1 MGDDTTN
8 KLWPQVIT
16 PIGAEEAMS
25 IQPDEVLSSKMA
37 QGRYRRILELQKVA
51 IHVIDT
57 RYRVIYYNVFARDW
71 AGQMGY
77 TLDETALE
85 KNLFDVFPFLG
96 KTIRKEYELVFDTG
110 RDLVTEERL
119 SLAGKDI
126 FVQIQ
131 KIPVVHDRKVA
142 EVITIIRDI
151 TDIRE
156 TEAQLKSTEERFR
169 TLFEY
174 APVAYY
180 LSDLKGTFLDGNLAA
195 EELIGYKREEFI
207 GKNYLRTDLIPKDQ
221 LPTAAKILAQSVLGK
236 ITGPYEI
243 ALKHKNRSRVQVE
256 ISNIPIKIESKT
268 RILGVAVDISQ
279 RKHAQEK
286 EKGMIRGLSLLSDIG
301 TKLVEITKD
310 DNIFQIIGELLH
322 QLIGDSYI
330 GVSDYDDKEGV
341 IEVKALV
348 GHKELVKDILKIM
361 GRDPVGMRLTPDP
374 AAVRE
379 RLQTQ
384 QLRKI
389 PGGIYEVIFQ
399 KLPKS
404 VCAALEKLGH
414 IQAVYSVGFIRK
426 GTIYGTAVIFLRDRD
441 SFEYPELVES
451 FINQVS
457 VTLQR
462 WKAENS
468 IAASLK
474 EKEVLLREIHH
485 RVKNNMQIISSLLRL
500 QASNLS
506 DPDALESLQ
515 ISQDR
520 IRSMALVHEGLYQSS
535 DLSQIDFAE
544 YVKKLTGHLY
554 SINADSRSQIALHVE
569 IKDISLDINRAVPCG
584 LIINELVTNALKHAF
599 PEGRKGDI
607 FIRLAPLQQGGLS
620 LTVADNGVGVPAEID
635 IRNTDSLGMQIVGD
649 LVQQLN
655 GTLRVNTKDGTQF
668 TIRF

>member
-8 KLWPQVIT
+8 KPEPQVVT
-16 PIGAEEAMS
+16 SVGAEEAMS
-25 IQPDEVLSSKMA
+25 LQPDEVLFSKGA
-37 QGRYRRILELQKVA
+37 QVRYRRILELQKVA
-51 IHVIDT
+51 IHVIDAQ
-57 RYRVIYYNVFARDW
+57 YRIIYYNAYAQNW
-71 AGQMGY
+71 AGQLGY
-77 TLDETALE
+77 TLDESALG
-85 KNLFDVFPFLG
+85 KNLFDIFPFLG
-96 KTIRKEYELVFDTG
+96 KTIRKEYQQAFDRG
-110 RDLVTEERL
+110 GDLVTEERL
-119 SLAGKDI
+119 KLAGRDI
-126 FVQIQ
+126 FVQTQ
-131 KIPVVHDRKVA
+131 KIPVVHDRGVV
-142 EVITIIRDI
+142 EIITIIRNI

-156 TEAQLKSTEERFR
+156 TETRLKSTEERFR

-195 EELIGYKREEFI
+195 EALIGYKREEFI
-207 GKNYLRTDLIPKDQ
+207 GKNYLSTDLIPLDQ
-221 LPTAAKILAQSVLGK
+221 LPTVAKILAQSVLGK

-243 ALKHKNRSRVQVE
+243 ALKHKNGSRVQVE
-256 ISNIPIKIESKT
+256 ISNIPIKIEDKT
-268 RILGVAVDISQ
+268 RVLGVAVNLTQ
-279 RKHAQEK
+279 RNQAQEK
-286 EKGMIRGLSLLSDIG
+286 EKEMIHSLRQLADVGM
-301 TKLVEITKD
+301 KLGEVSKD

-322 QLIGDSYI
+322 KLIGDSYI
-330 GVSDYDDKEGV
+330 GVSDYDDEEGV
-341 IEVKALV
+341 IEVKAVV
-348 GHKELVKDILKIM
+348 GHKELFKDILKIM
-361 GRDPVGMRLTPDP
+361 GRDPVGMKLTPDP
-374 AAVRE
+374 EAVRE

-389 PGGIYEVIFQ
+389 PGGLYEVIFK
-399 KLPKS
+399 KLPKT
-404 VCAALEKLGH
+404 VCAALERLGH

-426 GTIYGTAVIFLRDRD
+426 GTIYGTAVIMLRNRD
-441 SFEYPELVES
+441 AFEHPELVES
-451 FINQVS
+451 FINQAS

-462 WKAENS
+462 WKAENR

-520 IRSMALVHEGLYQSS
+520 IRSMALVHEGLYRSS

-554 SINADSRSQIALHVE
+554 SINADSRFQISLHVE
-569 IKDISLDINRAVPCG
+569 IEDISLDINRAVPCG

-607 FIRLAPLQQGGLS
+607 FIRMAPFQQGGLS
-620 LTVADNGVGVPAEID
+620 LTVADNGVGFPAEID
-635 IRNTDSLGMQIVGD
+635 VHNTDSLGMQIVSD

-655 GTLRVNTKDGTQF
+655 GTLRVNTAEGTQF
-668 TIRF
+668 TVRF

>member
-8 KLWPQVIT
+8 KLGPQVIT
-16 PIGAEEAMS
+16 PGGAEEAMS
-25 IQPDEVLSSKMA
+25 VQPDEVLFSKGA

-51 IHVIDT
+51 IHVIDAQ
-57 RYRVIYYNVFARDW
+57 YRVIYYNAFARDW
-71 AGQMGY
+71 AGQMGF
-77 TLDETALE
+77 TLDDSVLG
-85 KNLFDVFPFLG
+85 KNLFDIFPFLG
-96 KTIRKEYELVFDTG
+96 KTIRKEYELAIDRG
-110 RDLVTEERL
+110 GDLVTEESL
-119 SLAGKDI
+119 KLAGRDI

-131 KIPVVHDRKVA
+131 KIPVVHDIGVV

-156 TEAQLKSTEERFR
+156 TAAQLKNTEERLR

-180 LSDLKGTFLDGNLAA
+180 LSDRKGTFLDGNLAA
-195 EELIGYKREEFI
+195 EALIGYKRAEFI
-207 GKNYLRTDLIPKDQ
+207 GKNYLSTDLLPKDQ
-221 LPTAAKILAQSVLGK
+221 LPAATKILAQTILGK
-236 ITGPYEI
+236 ISGPYEI
-243 ALKHKNRSRVQVE
+243 VLKHKDGSRIQVE
-256 ISNIPIKIESKT
+256 ISNIPIKIEGKT
-268 RILGVAVDISQ
+268 RVLGVAVDLTQ
-279 RKHAQEK
+279 RNKAQEK
-286 EKGMIRGLSLLSDIG
+286 EKEMIHSLRQHADVGM
-301 TKLVEITKD
+301 KLGEVSKD

-330 GVSDYDDKEGV
+330 GVSDYDDQEGV
-341 IEVKALV
+341 IEVKTVV
-348 GHKELVKDILKIM
+348 GHTELFQDILKIM
-361 GRDPVGMRLTPDP
+361 GRDPVGMRITPDP

-389 PGGIYEVIFQ
+389 PGGLYEVIFK
-399 KLPKS
+399 KLPKT
-404 VCAALEKLGH
+404 VCAALERLGH
-414 IQAVYSVGFIRK
+414 IQAVYSVGFIRE
-426 GTIYGTAVIFLRDRD
+426 GTIYGTAVIMLRNRD
-441 SFEYPELVES
+441 TFEHPELVES

-462 WKAENS
+462 WKADNR

-520 IRSMALVHEGLYQSS
+520 IRSMALVHEGLYRSS

-554 SINADSRSQIALHVE
+554 SINADSRSQISLHVE
-569 IKDISLDINRAVPCG
+569 IEDISLDINRAIPCG

-599 PEGRKGDI
+599 PGGRKGEI
-607 FIRLAPLQQGGLS
+607 FIRMARFKQGGLS
-620 LTVADNGVGVPAEID
+620 LTVADNGMGFPAEVD

-655 GTLRVNTKDGTQF
+655 GILRVNTKDGTQF